1 MRSTLPSAANL
12 ARVAHDAGDILD
24 DLDWRGLVADV
35 TDRDALAAALA
46 KGQVTLYAGFDP
58 TGDSL
63 HVGHFLPLLSLRR
76 FQLAGHRPIA
86 LVGGVTGMV
95 GDPGGRSSERN
106 LLSEQQVHAN
116 VAGIR
121 AQIERLLT
129 PVDGAPEPI
138 VTDNAEWLG
147 PLRLVEFLRDVGKH
161 FTVNYMLAKESV
173 SSRMAGDNG
182 ISYTEFS
189 YMLLQAADFRQLY
202 DDHGCTLQIGGSDQW
217 GNITAGTELIRRS
230 RRSGDGSPD
239 VFALTFPLLLKT
251 DGTKFGKSASGQQ
264 IWLDPERTSPYELYQ
279 YFLNTA
285 DADVSA
291 LLRRITLLP
300 REEIEG
306 LERATAERPHAR
318 EAQRAL
324 ARWLTTFLHGPE
336 ATQKVEQVSAALF
349 GGGDLRA
356 ADPSFVDAAL
366 AGAPSVT
373 VGAEQ
378 LSWAQLAVTAGLE
391 KGLGAVRR
399 TVGEGGLYVN
409 NERIEDADATPADG
423 DWLHGSLLLLRRGKR
438 TYVVVRR
445 G

>member
-1 MRSTLPSAANL
+1 M
-12 ARVAHDAGDILD
+12 GILD
-24 DLDWRGLVADV
+24 DLEWRGLIADV
-35 TDRDALAAALA
+35 TDREALRAQLA
-46 KGQVTLYAGFDP
+46 TGQVTLYAGFDP

-106 LLSEQQVHAN
+106 LLTNDQVAAN

-121 AQIERLLT
+121 GQIERLLT

-138 VTDNAEWLG
+138 VTDNVEWLG
-147 PLRLVEFLRDVGKH
+147 PLRMVDFLRDVGKH
-161 FTVNYMLAKESV
+161 FTVNYMLAKDSV
-173 SSRMAGDNG
+173 SSRMGGDAG

-189 YMLLQAADFRQLY
+189 YMLLQAADFRELY
-202 DDHGCTLQIGGSDQW
+202 DLHGCTLQIGGSDQW
-217 GNITAGTELIRRS
+217 GNITAGTELIRKS
-230 RRSGDGSPD
+230 RHATTEDQLPR
-239 VFALTFPLLLKT
+239 VFGLTFPLLLKS
-251 DGTKFGKSASGQQ
+251 DGTKFGKSATGQQ
-264 IWLDPERTSPYELYQ
+264 IWLDADRTSPYELYQ

-285 DADVSA
+285 GDDVST

-300 REEIEG
+300 REEIEA
-306 LERATAERPHAR
+306 LDLATAERPQAR

-324 ARWLTTFLHGPE
+324 ARWLTTFLHGE
-336 ATQKVEQVSAALF
+336 DATRKVEEVSAALF

-356 ADPSFVDAAL
+356 ADPAFVEAAL

-373 VGAEQ
+373 QSGPTT
-378 LSWAQLAVTAGLE
+378 WAQLAVDAGLE

-399 TVGEGGLYVN
+399 TVADGGLYAN
-409 NERIEDADATPADG
+409 NARIDDSDAQVQDG
-423 DWLHGSLLLLRRGKR
+423 DWMHGSLLLLRKGKR
-438 TYVVVRR
+438 NYVVVRR
-445 G
+445 S

>member
-1 MRSTLPSAANL
+1 
-12 ARVAHDAGDILD
+12 VAHDAGDILD
-24 DLDWRGLVADV
+24 DLRWRGLIADV
-35 TDRDALAAALA
+35 TDADALAAALA
-46 KGQVTLYAGFDP
+46 HGQVTLYAGFDP

-95 GDPGGRSSERN
+95 GDPGGRSAERN
-106 LLSEQQVHAN
+106 LLSEQQIKEN
-116 VAGIR
+116 VTGIR

-129 PVDGAPEPI
+129 PVDDSPEPI

-147 PLRLVEFLRDVGKH
+147 PLRMVEFLRDVGKH

-189 YMLLQAADFRQLY
+189 YMLLQAADFRELFDRY
-202 DDHGCTLQIGGSDQW
+202 GCTLQIGGSDQW
-217 GNITAGTELIRRS
+217 GNITAGTELIRKS
-230 RRSGDGSPD
+230 RRAGGDAPS
-239 VFALTFPLLLKT
+239 VFGLTFPLLLKS
-251 DGTKFGKSASGQQ
+251 DGTKFGKSASGLQ
-264 IWLDPERTSPYELYQ
+264 IWLDAEKTSPYELYQ

-300 REEIEG
+300 RAEIEA
-306 LERATAERPHAR
+306 LERATIDRPHAR

-336 ATQKVEQVSAALF
+336 ATEKVEHVSAALF

-356 ADPSFVDAAL
+356 ADPSFVEAAL

-373 VGAEQ
+373 VGAEH

-409 NERIEDADATPADG
+409 NERIDDADATPADG
-423 DWLHGSLLLLRRGKR
+423 DWLHGSLLLLRKGKR

-445 G
+445 EL